1 MAVDN
6 ANAQDEELLADMDDG
21 DLAVV
26 NVQVQLEKFLLLM
39 AVDNAYADRKWNS
52 KSQYCVCTLYCLLT
66 FLNISHNS
74 SEFVLENYDQ
84 HNGGDNAGKKMVKKR
99 FQQRRW
105 FRRKRLGRRVVFGM
119 ERSANIY

>member
-26 NVQVQLEKFLLLM
+26 NVQVQLEKYLLLM

-52 KSQYCVCTLYCLLT
+52 KSQYCVCTFYYLLT

-84 HNGGDNAGKKMVKKR
+84 YRQSSNTTEETMPEKTWSKNDSNKEDG
-99 FQQRRW
+99 
-105 FRRKRLGRRVVFGM
+105 FG
-119 ERSANIY
+119 EKG

>member
-52 KSQYCVCTLYCLLT
+52 VNIAYVLLT
-66 FLNISHNS
+66 YIFKY
-74 SEFVLENYDQ
+74 FP
-84 HNGGDNAGKKMVKKR
+84 
-99 FQQRRW
+99 
-105 FRRKRLGRRVVFGM
+105 
-119 ERSANIY
+119 